1 MKCPVCGDVET
12 TFFRKYQSYLDYSV
26 DLFDC
31 GHCGS
36 RFTLSD
42 SSAHE
47 KLHSLPSSYYGHA
60 VMENRVADLLHQ
72 GDIAGVRSYLSRR
85 AANAFVME
93 TLDAIPE
100 AQNILEIGCSRGY
113 LTAYFLATGRN
124 VLGVDVSQTAVGG
137 ASRSFGDHFCVAGSK
152 RIQMGAPYDA
162 IYHIGTIGCVESP
175 AQMTRDLIAQL
186 KPGGVLVFNAPNR
199 KSCDLSGRDWLSTP
213 PPDLITIFHPDYWQN
228 GFADI
233 ADSKVDILIANPGE
247 VGFIRRYARKENKPS
262 TALFDIEHSRQAS
275 LMERIINRMMRT
287 YYSIHCAESIPSE
300 YGIHVVLR
308 RKT

>member
-1 MKCPVCGDVET
+1 MICPVCGDLDAT
-12 TFFRKYQSYLDYSV
+12 YFGKYQSYLDYSV
-26 DLFDC
+26 DLHGC

-36 RFTLSD
+36 RFTPSD
-42 SSAHE
+42 PSAHE
-47 KLHSLPSSYYGHA
+47 KLHSLPSSYLGHA
-60 VMENRVADLLHQ
+60 VMENKVADLLHQ
-72 GDIAGVRSYLSRR
+72 GDITGVRSYLSRR

-124 VLGVDVSQTAVGG
+124 VLGVDVSQTAVAG
-137 ASRSFGDHFCVAGSK
+137 ASRSFGDHFCVVGSN
-152 RIQMGAPYDA
+152 RIQMGATYDA
-162 IYHIGTIGCVESP
+162 IYHVGTIGCVESP

-199 KSCDLSGRDWLSTP
+199 VSCDLSGRAWLSTP
-213 PPDLITIFHPDYWQN
+213 PPDLITIFHPDFWRN

-233 ADSKVDILIANPGE
+233 ADSKVDILMANSAE
-247 VGFIRRYARKENKPS
+247 VGFIRRYARNENKPS
-262 TALFDIEHSRQAS
+262 TSLFDVRHSKRAS
-275 LMERIINRMMRT
+275 VIERIINRMMRT
-287 YYSIHCAESIPSE
+287 YYSFHGAASIPSE

-308 RKT
+308 RKS